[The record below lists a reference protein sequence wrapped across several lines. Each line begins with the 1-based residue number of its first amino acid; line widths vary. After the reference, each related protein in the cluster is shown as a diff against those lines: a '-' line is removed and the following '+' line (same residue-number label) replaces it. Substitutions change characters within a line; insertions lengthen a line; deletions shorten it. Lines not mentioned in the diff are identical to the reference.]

1 MFSWA
6 LCPPKH
12 HLVPKCWSQPLE
24 EHQVSFSLSHG
35 DTPAPRPGLLTW
47 MGSPGKIP
55 TPGKA
60 TETPWHPPKA
70 VEMEK
75 PPQMTHCC
83 FSIVS
88 RAELTLLP
96 GADSK
101 ENRETPLNHP
111 PQILADI
118 ITLPSHSF
126 LVYLPGISEAVSFFI
141 F

>member
-1 MFSWA
+1 
-6 LCPPKH
+6 
-12 HLVPKCWSQPLE
+12 
-24 EHQVSFSLSHG
+24 
-35 DTPAPRPGLLTW
+35 

-101 ENRETPLNHP
+101 ESRETPLNHP